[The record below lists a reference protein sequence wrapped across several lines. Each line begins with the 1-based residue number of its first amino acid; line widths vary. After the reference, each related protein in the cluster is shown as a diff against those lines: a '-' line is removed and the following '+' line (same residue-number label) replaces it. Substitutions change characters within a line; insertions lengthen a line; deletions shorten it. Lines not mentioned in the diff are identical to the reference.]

1 MIAERTL
8 LLNSSYEPLDV
19 VSWEHAIILWC
30 RGKVEVIAEH
40 DRFIRSVTVKI
51 KVPSIV
57 RLLTYVRSRRKVDA
71 VRFTRANIY
80 GRDGHRCQYCGATMA
95 TEELTFDHVI
105 PATQGGRKGWENI
118 VSACIDCNRR
128 KGSRTPE
135 EAGMRLLRQPRK
147 PHAVAA
153 MCFTVGLKRTPEA
166 WRGFL
171 YWNSNLEMS

>member
-1 MIAERTL
+1 MEQTL

-19 VSWEHAIILWC
+19 VSWQHAITLWC
-30 RGKVEVIAEH
+30 RGKVEIVAEH
-40 DRFIRSVTVKI
+40 DRLIRSVTVKI

-57 RLLTYVRSRRKVDA
+57 RLLVYVRSRRRQDA

-80 GRDGHRCQYCGATMA
+80 GRDGHRCQYCGETMA
-95 TEELTFDHVI
+95 TEDLTFDHVI

-118 VSACIDCNRR
+118 TTACVPCNRK
-128 KGSRTPE
+128 KGGRTPT

-153 MCFTVGLKRTPEA
+153 MCFTVGLRRTPDD
-166 WRGFL
+166 WKSYL
-171 YWNSNLEMS
+171 YWHSDLEVE